1 MSEEAL
7 KKSAHDL
14 SNLLTGIV
22 NGIELLKQSLENPD
36 ETKKIISTLEK
47 NSRRASDIINSYLKS
62 DKENIDFINV
72 PELIDEVIS
81 SFNEEE
87 QNRISTSYEIELPKI
102 LSNSTDIFR
111 IFHNLCKNALEAT
124 SQSGSVNI
132 TADTTSISENDFLRV
147 DIVDTGEGIDEKNI
161 PNIFLPKF
169 STKNKNRE
177 SGYGLSIV
185 KEIIE
190 NLGGKIELKTD
201 PDGKCFSLYFP
212 IINKSNNSHFEIL
225 LAEDDESVSEVLADL
240 LESHSYKVSLAVTGH
255 EVLNLMKDKEFDL
268 LLIDKKMPEMDG
280 IECIKKIRETNQNLP
295 IIMASGSQIDETE
308 SGLAE
313 LKINKIIKKPYQFPE
328 ILSAIEKLSI

>member
-47 NSRRASDIINSYLKS
+47 SSRRASDIINSYLKS
-62 DKENIDFINV
+62 DKENIELINV
-72 PELIDEVIS
+72 TEPIDEVIS
-81 SFNEEE
+81 SFNDEE
-87 QNRISTSYEIELPKI
+87 QNKISTSYENKLPKI
-102 LSNSTDIFR
+102 LGNSTDIFR

-124 SQSGSVNI
+124 LQSGSVNI
-132 TADTTSISENDFLRV
+132 AAYTTTVSEDDFLRV

-185 KEIIE
+185 KEIIDK
-190 NLGGKIELKTD
+190 LGGKIELKAD
-201 PDGKCFSLYFP
+201 SNEKCFSLYFP
-212 IINKSNNSHFEIL
+212 TINKSNNSHFEIL

-240 LESHSYKVSLAVTGH
+240 LESHSYKVSLAVTGY

-295 IIMASGSQIDETE
+295 IIMASGSQIGETE
-308 SGLAE
+308 NGLE
-313 LKINKIIKKPYQFPE
+313 NLKINKIIKKPYQFPE
-328 ILSAIEKLSI
+328 ILSAIEKLSS

>member
-1 MSEEAL
+1 MSEEAI

-36 ETKKIISTLEK
+36 ETKKLIFSLE
-47 NSRRASDIINSYLKS
+47 NSSRRAADIINSYLKT
-62 DKENIDFINV
+62 DKENIEIINI
-72 PELIDEVIS
+72 PELVNEVIM
-81 SFNEEE
+81 SFNNEE
-87 QNRISTSYEIELPKI
+87 QSRISSSCEKELPKV
-102 LSNSTDIFR
+102 LGNDTDVFR
-111 IFHNLCKNALEAT
+111 ILHNLCKNALEAT
-124 SQSGSVNI
+124 SQKGSVNI
-132 TADTTSISENDFLRV
+132 SANTTRISEKDFIKV
-147 DIVDTGEGIDEKNI
+147 EVVDTGEGIDEKI
-161 PNIFLPKF
+161 IHKIFQPKF
-169 STKNKNRE
+169 STKNKHRE

-190 NLGGKIELKTD
+190 KLGGKIELKAD
-201 PDGKCFSLYFP
+201 PNETCFSLYFP
-212 IINKSNNSHFEIL
+212 AIDKSNNSRFKIL

-240 LESHSYKVSLAVTGH
+240 LDSHGYKVSLAVTGY

-295 IIMASGSQIDETE
+295 IILASGSQIDIVEND
-308 SGLAE
+308 AE
-313 LKINKIIKKPYQFPE
+313 NLKINKIIKKPYQFPE